1 MQLEEVDFII
11 REEMHMPQIH
21 WEDLLSS
28 ARRVPL
34 EAHPCQLEVL
44 HVLVKPAYGQA
55 LLEDSAAE
63 ADRGMRVEEAAG
75 TAVVKE
81 RQYRQPDAAAAAAGR
96 MMLAILPAD
105 TLPLNTHP
113 GTQRSS
119 ARLRARLPRD
129 TARGAGLFTLCRR
142 RIVLGVGQGLS
153 ARRGCRVQTVLQIL
167 TALHL
172 QQHAQPVLR
181 IHGLVLGQ
189 DAALQMLVISGQR
202 CTCLTGS
209 ILHTPTLGQIARM

>member
-1 MQLEEVDFII
+1 MATQTEGMGQQEVQQTALPMQLEEVDFII

-28 ARRVPL
+28 TRRVPL

-44 HVLVKPAYGQA
+44 HVLVKPAYGKA

-129 TARGAGLFTLCRR
+129 TARGAGLFTLCRPP
-142 RIVLGVGQGLS
+142 S
-153 ARRGCRVQTVLQIL
+153 ARAP
-167 TALHL
+167 TAPPARIRS
-172 QQHAQPVLR
+172 AQE
-181 IHGLVLGQ
+181 
-189 DAALQMLVISGQR
+189 
-202 CTCLTGS
+202 
-209 ILHTPTLGQIARM
+209 